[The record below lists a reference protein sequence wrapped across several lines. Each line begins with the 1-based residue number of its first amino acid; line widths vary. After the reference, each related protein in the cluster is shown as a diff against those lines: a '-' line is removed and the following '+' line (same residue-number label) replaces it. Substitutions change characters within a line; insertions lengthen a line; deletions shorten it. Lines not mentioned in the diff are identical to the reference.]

1 MGAFNFWFNFVNED
15 YKEDGDEKI
24 ELSGMKI
31 EKLHFFSFSFL
42 DFLIL

>member
-1 MGAFNFWFNFVNED
+1 MGTFNFWFNFVNED
-15 YKEDGDEKI
+15 DKEEGDEKI